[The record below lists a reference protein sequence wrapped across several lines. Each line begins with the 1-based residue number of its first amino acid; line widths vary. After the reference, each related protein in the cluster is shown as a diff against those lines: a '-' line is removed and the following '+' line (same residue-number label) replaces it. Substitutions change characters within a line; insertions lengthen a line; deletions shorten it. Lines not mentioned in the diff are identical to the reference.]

1 MKKVLWISRHEMT
14 TAQLSDLER
23 IMGGK
28 VELLCWKENVRNVT
42 ELMPLI
48 EQADAIAAVLPLQM
62 QSNLLKVAEGKPVLQ
77 AMAERVLSETERTLE
92 DGRKEREVHAR
103 RHPRRQQGDAAPAG
117 KRGLYPLRHHP
128 CGGRHPAHRLPAVVP
143 DPEPAGVSG
152 KTV

>member
-14 TAQLSDLER
+14 IAQLSDLER

-62 QSNLLKVAEGKPVLQ
+62 QSNLLQVAEGKPVLH
-77 AMAERVLSETERTLE
+77 AVAERVLSDTERTLA
-92 DGRKEREVHAR
+92 DGRKEREVQFVH
-103 RHPRRQQGDAAPAG
+103 
-117 KRGLYPLRHHP
+117 KRWEQLLRIDVQTK
-128 CGGRHPAHRLPAVVP
+128 AL
-143 DPEPAGVSG
+143 
-152 KTV
+152 

>member
-14 TAQLSDLER
+14 TTQLSDLER

-62 QSNLLKVAEGKPVLQ
+62 QANLLKVAEGKPVLQ
-77 AMAERVLSETERTLE
+77 AVAERVLSDTERTLA
-92 DGRKEREVHAR
+92 DGRKEREVQFIH
-103 RHPRRQQGDAAPAG
+103 
-117 KRGLYPLRHHP
+117 KRWEQLLRIEVQT
-128 CGGRHPAHRLPAVVP
+128 RVL
-143 DPEPAGVSG
+143 
-152 KTV
+152 